1 MAIGSFVKGFS
12 EGFASTYAIKQEE
25 ERQERLLKKEFL
37 LEEKKKRQALEAKS
51 AANHDI
57 ARGLQESFGLSQS
70 QTNSIYFNVNSGIM
84 TPEKA
89 AELAQQY
96 ALENQN
102 KVTSGVVT
110 KSDEAALTTGV
121 AVQNRLEGTNQLDIQ
136 TKQALGNLVD
146 LSDEK
151 GPDTGRPSTSA
162 RTSTDTKPSLV
173 AATDSTGVGK
183 VLPQKDFGAK
193 LLSGDNNSVLMNL
206 ISEDYLRPDQV
217 MENDARN
224 NALYKVAN
232 NLRNDGKLVF
242 TDDAQQELL
251 LAAIEEN
258 PSIIREQIKEV
269 VPQSSMPG
277 FVSSKEIRKDRRE
290 MQDRLRDAGFSEEF
304 VGMSGGI
311 NEQMAQLLKDKQ
323 EVTETD
329 TTVSAAAPQ
338 DVQAIKD
345 KTRLKSAEILLQD
358 PVIKQAWANYI
369 VQNEYERFLEEGD
382 SDGVA
387 RTKALISFTAGAVH
401 ADNWDGTDKGL
412 TDIQKVLK
420 QQQGPV
426 VKDTEGYWQRVSADE
441 GLNQAVSYARNSGN
455 LPSEKD
461 LRAEMLQNEVKGPE
475 VKYNYLGMGRDY
487 YTRSGNERKT
497 IDELAAI
504 AAYDTRTDAQDEL
517 VFMSASDAGPRAQ
530 EARQP
535 AGFAVRPGAE
545 TDAEP
550 ARTIPVGAKT
560 IIPSSPNLVGFKT
573 LTGNMPY
580 AEAGL
585 ARMPNLVSTLTSID
599 LKSYDKVSPSVIE
612 ATIANKKALV
622 KIYATTNNFA
632 QAQQEQLDADALSAL
647 LSERTPD
654 PNAFLNSSIIDK
666 KPEEL
671 ANYMFQLTEYIG
683 SGSTSEDQR
692 AVARLR
698 RKRIE
703 DYLAFSPPEKF
714 NYPDYEKNPVLYGSF
729 LQQTNPALYEKAKP
743 LFTAQVRADLLKDL
757 DLSKFDGAED
767 LPRLGVYLKEAN
779 RMLEA
784 TPEEDTQGRA
794 KLNFQIKTISA
805 HIQGLGDKYPEKYDK
820 ETLITNALISHSAL
834 KDAERQ
840 ASEAAA
846 SESDPAIRQ
855 EKLRVFE
862 DAKLQH
868 ANSLGALTQ
877 RAELE
882 KIFNPD
888 APKDSSWNEYVS
900 SINQAESNVLR
911 AENALAKAT
920 TPAEKAAAAKKLEI
934 VKLVRTQLYAAK
946 ERQSAIQARAESPTK
961 IMMLVDPTTGGARTV
976 SVPSST
982 KDGAAYEGNIG
993 QYAGQTLYDAPQNL
1007 TKALGDAR
1015 GRDTAIRERINTD
1028 IFNIEGLQSVGQNL
1042 IQTARTTP
1050 AALTTVAGGVAGLA
1064 TDIQNEVNGLRSLID
1079 ANAADR
1085 QIQGRPDEFLVYQ
1098 KDVDAL
1104 ARNLEA
1110 SVVGPNVSQIARYRA
1125 RIQAQ
1130 LMQFVF
1136 KAGAIEGQSGAA
1148 MSNRDFDRLLASFR
1162 SKNPEEFPRI
1172 IQSYVNTA
1180 VTNVNGKIE
1189 RFNNSTANIKSVYA
1203 TEPLDPTIIDALKN
1217 EFNIPEIKPITA
1229 GEVGAASLGQPTS
1242 GRQEAVPEPSAVP
1255 VNAVVAEE
1263 LQRRDSYAQDI
1274 IKAFRAKPR
1283 IDLGN
1288 ENTRANVLRQLNMKL
1303 DEFSLKRLTQEE
1315 FNALLQL

>member
-12 EGFASTYAIKQEE
+12 EGFARTYAIKQEE
-25 ERQERLLKKEFL
+25 ERQERLLKKEYL
-37 LEEKKKRQALEAKS
+37 LDQKKKREALEAKS

-110 KSDEAALTTGV
+110 KSDEATLTTGA
-121 AVQNRLEGTNQLDIQ
+121 AVQNRLEGTPTNQLDIQ
-136 TKQALGNLVD
+136 TRQALGNLVD
-146 LSDEK
+146 L
-151 GPDTGRPSTSA
+151 PDNEQDPDIKLQSTSA
-162 RTSTDTKPSLV
+162 RTSTDTEPSLGY
-173 AATDSTGVGK
+173 AASSMGLDRFS
-183 VLPQKDFGAK
+183 PQKDFGAK

-206 ISEDYLRPDQV
+206 ISEDYLRPEQV

-242 TDDAQQELL
+242 TDDAQQELI

-258 PSIIREQIKEV
+258 PSIIGKQIKKV

-277 FVSSKEIRKDRRE
+277 FVSSEEIRKSRRE
-290 MQDRLRDAGFSEEF
+290 MQDRLRDAEFSEEF

-387 RTKALISFTAGAVH
+387 RTKALISYTAGAVH

-426 VKDTEGYWQRVSADE
+426 VKNAEGYKVRVSADE
-441 GLNQAVSYARNSGN
+441 GLTQAISYARNSGN

-504 AAYDTRTDAQDEL
+504 AAYNTRTDEQDEL
-517 VFMSASDAGPRAQ
+517 VFMSASDAGPRVQ

-535 AGFAVRPGAE
+535 AGFAVRPGEEAV
-545 TDAEP
+545 TEP
-550 ARTIPVGAKT
+550 ASTIPVGAKT
-560 IIPSSPNLVGFKT
+560 IIPSSPNMVGFKT
-573 LTGNMPY
+573 LTGNVPY

-585 ARMPNLVSTLTSID
+585 ARMPNLVSTLTSMD
-599 LKSYDKVSPSVIE
+599 LTAFDKVSPSTIE
-612 ATIANKKALV
+612 ATIVNKRALA
-622 KIYATTNNFA
+622 KIYAANNNFA
-632 QAQQEQLDADALSAL
+632 QARQAELDANALDAL
-647 LSERTPD
+647 LSERKPD
-654 PNAFLNSSIIDK
+654 PNAFLNSSIIGK

-671 ANYMFQLTEYIG
+671 SNYMFQLTEYIG
-683 SGSTSEDQR
+683 SGSTPEDQR
-692 AVARLR
+692 AVAQSRL
-698 RKRIE
+698 KRIE
-703 DYLAFSPPEKF
+703 DYLTFSPPEKF
-714 NYPDYEKNPVLYGSF
+714 NYPDYQNNPVLYEAY
-729 LQQTNPALYEKAKP
+729 LKQTNPALYKKAKS
-743 LFTAQVRADLLKDL
+743 LFAAQARTDLLKDL

-784 TPEEDTQGRA
+784 TSEEDTQGRA
-794 KLNFQIKTISA
+794 KLNFQIETISA

-820 ETLITNALISHSAL
+820 ETLIKNAIISHSAL

-846 SESDPAIRQ
+846 SEVNPAIKQ
-855 EKLRVFE
+855 EKLRAYE

-868 ANSLGALTQ
+868 ANSLDVLTQ

-882 KIFNPD
+882 KIFSPD
-888 APKDSSWNEYVS
+888 ASKDSSWNEYVG
-900 SINQAESNVLR
+900 SINQAESNVIR
-911 AENALAKAT
+911 AQKELAKAT
-920 TPAEKAAAAKKLEI
+920 NPAEKAAAAEKLEAA
-934 VKLVRTQLYAAK
+934 KLVRNQLYAAK
-946 ERQSAIQARAESPTK
+946 ERQSAIQAQAE
-961 IMMLVDPTTGGARTV
+961 IDAQGGIFAIG
-976 SVPSST
+976 S
-982 KDGAAYEGNIG
+982 DGNVQKFTPQEIE
-993 QYAGQTLYDAPQNL
+993 AG
-1007 TKALGDAR
+1007 
-1015 GRDTAIRERINTD
+1015 
-1028 IFNIEGLQSVGQNL
+1028 GLQKLDPDFEDKVQKATGQDSSKIQAATNSVEAALSVGSLSGEIADIISQDSRVLTQTANFVGFLDKVKAELQAVNSVTEQRVIELAQQENLLPFNAKADELDRLSDLNSRFNAKL
-1042 IQTARTTP
+1042 IQLGFT
-1050 AALTTVAGGVAGLA
+1050 
-1064 TDIQNEVNGLRSLID
+1064 
-1079 ANAADR
+1079 
-1085 QIQGRPDEFLVYQ
+1085 
-1098 KDVDAL
+1098 
-1104 ARNLEA
+1104 
-1110 SVVGPNVSQIARYRA
+1110 
-1125 RIQAQ
+1125 
-1130 LMQFVF
+1130 
-1136 KAGAIEGQSGAA
+1136 AGASEGTSGNA
-1148 MSNRDFDRLLASFR
+1148 MSNQDYNNLVRLISAGNTRNPATFLTNLNDYTQRRIAQANSMVNTTRRPGSSLFNTVDIAVNSDQARDALLKKLTPPDFDTFVQDNPTEFRVQNYQKLQQALDNAQKRQEGGTNLRQIMLLLRGSGLKGTETTEGLIQKSQVIDSQLKVLVEAINNNPAA
-1162 SKNPEEFPRI
+1162 KNKAIDTFKN
-1172 IQSYVNTA
+1172 YV
-1180 VTNVNGKIE
+1180 
-1189 RFNNSTANIKSVYA
+1189 
-1203 TEPLDPTIIDALKN
+1203 
-1217 EFNIPEIKPITA
+1217 
-1229 GEVGAASLGQPTS
+1229 GQTS
-1242 GRQEAVPEPSAVP
+1242 GLQAPDL
-1255 VNAVVAEE
+1255 EE
-1263 LQRRDSYAQDI
+1263 LINLYINQPQQR
-1274 IKAFRAKPR
+1274 
-1283 IDLGN
+1283 
-1288 ENTRANVLRQLNMKL
+1288 
-1303 DEFSLKRLTQEE
+1303 
-1315 FNALLQL
+1315 

>member
-12 EGFASTYAIKQEE
+12 EGFARTYAIKQEE
-25 ERQERLLKKEFL
+25 ERQERLLNKQFL
-37 LEEKKKRQALEAKS
+37 LDEKKKREALEAKS

-121 AVQNRLEGTNQLDIQ
+121 AVKNRLEDTPTNQLDIQ
-136 TKQALGNLVD
+136 TRKALGNLVD
-146 LSDEK
+146 LPDNEE
-151 GPDTGRPSTSA
+151 GPDMGRPSTSE
-162 RTSTDTKPSLV
+162 RTSTDTGPSLGY
-173 AATDSTGVGK
+173 AASSMGLDRFS
-183 VLPQKDFGAK
+183 PQKDFGAK

-242 TDDAQQELL
+242 TDDAQQELI
-251 LAAIEEN
+251 LAAIEQN
-258 PSIIREQIKEV
+258 PSIIGAQIKEV

-277 FVSSKEIRKDRRE
+277 FVSSEEIRKSRRE
-290 MQDRLRDAGFSEEF
+290 MQDRLRDAEFSEEF
-304 VGMSGGI
+304 VGLAGSQR
-311 NEQMAQLLKDKQ
+311 EQMAQLLKDKQ

-345 KTRLKSAEILLQD
+345 RTRLKSAEILLQD

-387 RTKALISFTAGAVH
+387 RTKALISYTAGAVH

-441 GLNQAVSYARNSGN
+441 GLNQAISYARNSGN

-461 LRAEMLQNEVKGPE
+461 LRAEMLQNEVKGSE

-545 TDAEP
+545 KVTEP

-560 IIPSSPNLVGFKT
+560 IIPSNPNMVGYKT

-599 LKSYDKVSPSVIE
+599 LKSYDKIDSSTIE
-612 ATIANKKALV
+612 ATIANEKALA
-622 KIYATTNNFA
+622 KIYGTNNNYTK
-632 QAQQEQLDADALSAL
+632 AQQHQLNADALSAL
-647 LSERTPD
+647 LSERKPD
-654 PNAFLNSSIIDK
+654 PNAFLNSDIIGK

-692 AVARLR
+692 AVAQSRL
-698 RKRIE
+698 KRIE
-703 DYLAFSPPEKF
+703 EYLTFSPPEKF
-714 NYPDYEKNPVLYGSF
+714 NYPDYQSNPVLYEAY
-729 LQQTNPALYEKAKP
+729 LRQTNPALYEKAKP

-767 LPRLGVYLKEAN
+767 LRLLGVYLKEAN

-784 TPEEDTQGRA
+784 TPEEETQGRA
-794 KLNFQIKTISA
+794 KLNFQIETISA
-805 HIQGLGDKYPEKYDK
+805 HIQGLKDKYPEKYDK
-820 ETLITNALISHSAL
+820 ETLIRNALISHSAL

-846 SESDPAIRQ
+846 SESNPAIRQ
-855 EKLRVFE
+855 EKLRVY
-862 DAKLQH
+862 DNAKLQH
-868 ANSLGALTQ
+868 ANSLDALTQ

-882 KIFNPD
+882 KIFDKD
-888 APKDSSWNEYVS
+888 APKDSSWNEYVG

-911 AENALAKAT
+911 AEKELAEAE
-920 TPAEKAAAAKKLEI
+920 TPAEKAAAAKKLEGA
-934 VKLVRTQLYAAK
+934 KLVRNQLYAAK
-946 ERQSAIQARAESPTK
+946 ERQSAIQARAEIDAK
-961 IMMLVDPTTGGARTV
+961 GGILAIDTLG
-976 SVPSST
+976 SVRRVT
-982 KDGAAYEGNIG
+982 
-993 QYAGQTLYDAPQNL
+993 PQ
-1007 TKALGDAR
+1007 
-1015 GRDTAIRERINTD
+1015 E
-1028 IFNIEGLQSVGQNL
+1028 IESGGLQRLPDDFVSTIDSATARDSSKIEAATNAREAALSVGSLSGEIAEIIDKDPRVLTQVSDVVSFLGKLQTEFQAANSVTEQRVIALAQEENLLPYNAKAGELDKLSDLNSRFKAKL
-1042 IQTARTTP
+1042 IQIGFT
-1050 AALTTVAGGVAGLA
+1050 
-1064 TDIQNEVNGLRSLID
+1064 
-1079 ANAADR
+1079 
-1085 QIQGRPDEFLVYQ
+1085 
-1098 KDVDAL
+1098 
-1104 ARNLEA
+1104 
-1110 SVVGPNVSQIARYRA
+1110 
-1125 RIQAQ
+1125 
-1130 LMQFVF
+1130 
-1136 KAGAIEGQSGAA
+1136 AGASEGTSGNA
-1148 MSNRDFDRLLASFR
+1148 MSNQDYNNLVRLISANNTRNPATFLTNLNAYVQGRISLANSIADTTRAPGAVLFNTVNLQVQSEETRNNLLRRLTPPDFDTFVQDNPNEFRVQNYQKLQPALDNAQKRQEGGTNLRQIMLLLKGSGLQGTETTEGLIQKSQEIDSQLKVLVETINNDPA
-1162 SKNPEEFPRI
+1162 SKNLAIDDFKN
-1172 IQSYVNTA
+1172 YV
-1180 VTNVNGKIE
+1180 
-1189 RFNNSTANIKSVYA
+1189 
-1203 TEPLDPTIIDALKN
+1203 
-1217 EFNIPEIKPITA
+1217 
-1229 GEVGAASLGQPTS
+1229 GQTS
-1242 GRQEAVPEPSAVP
+1242 G
-1255 VNAVVAEE
+1255 
-1263 LQRRDSYAQDI
+1263 
-1274 IKAFRAKPR
+1274 
-1283 IDLGN
+1283 
-1288 ENTRANVLRQLNMKL
+1288 
-1303 DEFSLKRLTQEE
+1303 
-1315 FNALLQL
+1315 LQLPDLEVLVNLYINQPQQR